1 MTDDNL
7 PVTPAD
13 DGSSFPAPSPASG
26 RRALAQ
32 PGNSRSL
39 GLDLFEDRQDED
51 SDQIDL
57 LKYWRV
63 LVKRRWLVLSV
74 LAASTAMALLSTLT
88 TTPMYRA
95 TAVMQMEQQTPQI
108 MGAQVGQLNSEGYS
122 GDFRQTQ
129 IELLKSRS
137 LAERVAGK
145 LNLGQAALDR
155 FDEPGLLSRLIGLVR
170 PKSSKGEPAKDSVQA
185 TDPAQV
191 ASTLRAVAGV
201 VQGGLSVAPVGDS
214 QLVSISFDSPS
225 PDFSALVANTVGG
238 EFIAAYLE
246 RRFGATSYAKNYL
259 EDQLQTTKAKLE
271 ESERKLIE
279 YAHKE
284 GLVITDEKGQTLAA
298 QNLVQLNSALM
309 DARQQR
315 IRAQARL
322 NSGVVPT
329 EMLSASAVSTFRQQ
343 RATLMGEYQQK
354 LAVFKPDYPEMLQ
367 LKQQIDEVN
376 RQIAAE
382 TGRVGSTVRSEYAA
396 AAAQEN
402 ALESQIKSLR
412 SEAFTAEGSNIE
424 YSILKR
430 DVDTN
435 RQLYDGLL
443 QRFKEIG
450 ASSDVR
456 SNNITMIDRALPGY
470 RFKPNLFQNLTR
482 GLLLGALL
490 GMLLAFLLE
499 FLDDTIKAPEDIEQ
513 KLRLAV
519 LGVVPKL
526 GPKQRVDDAASNPQS
541 AFSEA
546 YRSVRAALQF
556 ATDHGIP
563 KTLLITSAS
572 PGDGKSTTALML
584 ARNFAQLGKRVLLVE
599 ADLRNPSLARTL
611 GLTGNTVGLSNL
623 LAGGCNLSEA
633 TCDTEDPR
641 LRVILAGPLPPNP
654 AELLSGSKLVSML
667 TVAVEHYDQI
677 VIDGPPVLGLADTP
691 ILSNAADGTLFVVA
705 AANTKISA
713 AQLAVKRV
721 LAARGHLIG
730 AILSKY
736 DSKAAGY
743 GYGYGYGYQYSAYD
757 ARETRPKLTKG

>member
-7 PVTPAD
+7 PVSPAD
-13 DGSSFPAPSPASG
+13 DGSSFPATAPALG
-26 RRALAQ
+26 RTALAH
-32 PGNSRSL
+32 PRDHGSL
-39 GLDLFEDRQDED
+39 SLDLFEDRQEED

-74 LAASTAMALLSTLT
+74 LVATAALALFSTVM

-95 TAVMQMEQQTPQI
+95 SAVMQMEQQTPQI
-108 MGAQVGQLNSEGYS
+108 MGTQGGQVNTDGYP

-145 LNLGQAALDR
+145 LNLGQASLDQ
-155 FDEPGLLSRLIGLVR
+155 FNQPGWTSRVISLLR
-170 PKSSKGEPAKDSVQA
+170 PKSARSEPAKDSVQS
-185 TDPAQV
+185 DPAQV
-191 ASTLRAVAGV
+191 ASTLRAFAGV
-201 VQGGLSVAPVGDS
+201 VQGGLSVAPVGES

-225 PDFSALVANTVGG
+225 PEFSSLVANTVGD
-238 EFIAAYLE
+238 EFIASYME
-246 RRFGATSYAKNYL
+246 RRFGATSYAKDYL

-298 QNLVQLNSALM
+298 QNLVQLNGALM
-309 DARQQR
+309 SAREER
-315 IRAQARL
+315 IRAQARA
-322 NSGVVPT
+322 NSGVVST
-329 EMLSASAVSTFRQQ
+329 EMLTASAVSILRQQ
-343 RATLMGEYQQK
+343 RATLMGQYQQK
-354 LAVFKPDYPEMLQ
+354 LAVFKPDYPEMQQ
-367 LKQQIDEVN
+367 LKQQVDEVN
-376 RQIAAE
+376 RQIDAE
-382 TGRVGSTVRSEYAA
+382 MGRVGSTVKAEYSA

-402 ALESQIKSLR
+402 ALASQIASLR

-450 ASSDVR
+450 AASDVR
-456 SNNITMIDRALPGY
+456 SNNISMIDRALPGY

-499 FLDDTIKAPEDIEQ
+499 FLDDTIKTPEDIEQ
-513 KLRLAV
+513 KLRLAL

-526 GPKQRVDDAASNPQS
+526 APKQRVDEAADNPQS

-572 PGDGKSTTALML
+572 PGDGKSTTALVL

-611 GLTGNTVGLSNL
+611 GLTDRTIGLSNL
-623 LAGGCNLSEA
+623 LAGACNLSEA
-633 TCDTEDPR
+633 TFDTDDPQ

-667 TVAVEHYDQI
+667 TVAAEHYDQI

-705 AANTKISA
+705 AGSTKISA
-713 AQLAVKRV
+713 AQVAIKRV
-721 LAARGHLIG
+721 LAARGRLIG

-743 GYGYGYGYQYSAYD
+743 GYGYGYQYSAYD
-757 ARETRPKLTKG
+757 AQETRPKLTKG

>member
-1 MTDDNL
+1 MTDENL
-7 PVTPAD
+7 PVSRAD
-13 DGSSFPAPSPASG
+13 DGSSFPAPAPALG
-26 RRALAQ
+26 RQGLAH
-32 PGNSRSL
+32 PRDHRSL
-39 GLDLFEDRQDED
+39 GLDLFEDRQEED

-74 LAASTAMALLSTLT
+74 LVATAALALLSTLM

-95 TAVMQMEQQTPQI
+95 TAVMQMEQQSPQI
-108 MGAQVGQLNSEGYS
+108 IAGQSGQINSDAYS
-122 GDFRQTQ
+122 GDFRETQ

-145 LNLGQAALDR
+145 LNVGRVSLDQ
-155 FDEPGLLSRLIGLVR
+155 FDEPSWISRVIGLLR
-170 PKSSKGEPAKDSVQA
+170 PKSSRREPVKDSVQA
-185 TDPAQV
+185 SDPAQV
-191 ASTLRAVAGV
+191 ASTLRAFAGV
-201 VQGGLSVAPVGDS
+201 VQGGLSVAPVGTS

-225 PDFSALVANTVGG
+225 PEFSSLVANTVGD
-238 EFIAAYLE
+238 EFIASYME
-246 RRFGATSYAKNYL
+246 RRFGATSYAKDYL
-259 EDQLQTTKAKLE
+259 EGQLQTTKAKLE

-298 QNLVQLNSALM
+298 QNLVQLNGSLM
-309 DARQQR
+309 AAKEQR

-329 EMLSASAVSTFRQQ
+329 EMLTASAVSNLRQQ
-343 RATLMGEYQQK
+343 RATLMGQYQQK
-354 LAVFKPDYPEMLQ
+354 LAVFKPDYPEMQQ

-376 RQIAAE
+376 RQIDAE
-382 TGRVGSTVRSEYAA
+382 MGRVGSTVKAEYAA

-402 ALESQIKSLR
+402 ALASQITALR

-450 ASSDVR
+450 AGSDVR
-456 SNNITMIDRALPGY
+456 SNNISMIDRALPGY
-470 RFKPNLFQNLTR
+470 RFKPNLFQNLTQ

-499 FLDDTIKAPEDIEQ
+499 FLDDTIKTPEDIEQ

-519 LGVVPKL
+519 LGVIPKPGL
-526 GPKQRVDDAASNPQS
+526 KQRVDEAANNPQS
-541 AFSEA
+541 PFSEA

-563 KTLLITSAS
+563 KTLLVTSAS
-572 PGDGKSTTALML
+572 PGDGKSTTALVL

-611 GLTGNTVGLSNL
+611 GLTDRTIGLSNL

-633 TCDTEDPR
+633 TFDTDDPL

-721 LAARGHLIG
+721 LAARGRLVG

-743 GYGYGYGYQYSAYD
+743 GYGYGYQYSAYD
-757 ARETRPKLTKG
+757 AQETRPKLTKG

>member
-7 PVTPAD
+7 PVSPAD
-13 DGSSFPAPSPASG
+13 DGSSFPATAPALG
-26 RRALAQ
+26 RRALAH
-32 PGNSRSL
+32 PRDHGSL
-39 GLDLFEDRQDED
+39 SLDLFEDRQEED

-74 LAASTAMALLSTLT
+74 LVATAALALFSTVM

-95 TAVMQMEQQTPQI
+95 SAVMQMEQQTTQI
-108 MGAQVGQLNSEGYS
+108 MGTQGGQLNTEGYP

-145 LNLGQAALDR
+145 LNLGQASLDQ
-155 FDEPGLLSRLIGLVR
+155 FNQPGWTSRVIGLVR
-170 PKSSKGEPAKDSVQA
+170 PKSARSEPAKGSVQS
-185 TDPAQV
+185 DPAQV
-191 ASTLRAVAGV
+191 ASTLRAFAGV
-201 VQGGLSVAPVGDS
+201 VQGGLSVAPVGES

-225 PDFSALVANTVGG
+225 PEFSSLVANTVGD
-238 EFIAAYLE
+238 EFIASYME
-246 RRFGATSYAKNYL
+246 RRFGATSYAKDYL

-298 QNLVQLNSALM
+298 QNLVQLNGALM
-309 DARQQR
+309 SAREER
-315 IRAQARL
+315 IRAQARA
-322 NSGVVPT
+322 NSGVVST
-329 EMLSASAVSTFRQQ
+329 EMLTASAVSILRQQ
-343 RATLMGEYQQK
+343 RATLMGQYQQK
-354 LAVFKPDYPEMLQ
+354 LAVFKPDYPEMQQ
-367 LKQQIDEVN
+367 LKQQVDEVN
-376 RQIAAE
+376 RQIDAE
-382 TGRVGSTVRSEYAA
+382 MGRVGSTVKAEYSA

-402 ALESQIKSLR
+402 ALASQIASLR

-450 ASSDVR
+450 AASDVR
-456 SNNITMIDRALPGY
+456 SNNISMIDRALPGY

-499 FLDDTIKAPEDIEQ
+499 FLDDTIKTPEDIEQ
-513 KLRLAV
+513 KLRLAL

-526 GPKQRVDDAASNPQS
+526 GPKQRVDEAADNPQS

-572 PGDGKSTTALML
+572 PGDGKSTTALVL

-611 GLTGNTVGLSNL
+611 GLTNRTIGLSNL
-623 LAGGCNLSEA
+623 LAGACNLSEA
-633 TCDTEDPR
+633 TFDTDDPQ

-667 TVAVEHYDQI
+667 TVAAEHYDQI

-705 AANTKISA
+705 AGSTKISA
-713 AQLAVKRV
+713 AQVAIKRV
-721 LAARGHLIG
+721 LAARGRLIG

-743 GYGYGYGYQYSAYD
+743 GYGYGYQYSAYD
-757 ARETRPKLTKG
+757 AQETRPKLTKG